1 MIKNPE
7 SRMCHRAQ
15 VRDQPKFS
23 RPDSLDFRG
32 TGSSFVKEAED
43 VRFRFPEDCVE
54 CIMQMSGPTLSTTD
68 RARHVIRVRAEDN
81 DSTVRDKDGNAEV
94 DEDGVKDA
102 KADSDKDE
110 ASEVDDE
117 RDDSAEQTELDEEA
131 DDKDQ
136 DEDREAFCGPS
147 KLAEE

>member
-1 MIKNPE
+1 MHHGERVQSIPKDQKNKE
-7 SRMCHRAQ
+7 
-15 VRDQPKFS
+15 
-23 RPDSLDFRG
+23 L
-32 TGSSFVKEAED
+32 TGSKSHEKSSWNNAAVSTLD
-43 VRFRFPEDCVE
+43 VYQ
-54 CIMQMSGPTLSTTD
+54 QMSGERLPTLSTTD
-68 RARHVIRVRAEDN
+68 RARQVIRVRAEDD

-117 RDDSAEQTELDEEA
+117 RDVSAEQTELDEEA

-136 DEDREAFCGPS
+136 DEDREALCGPS